1 MKKSKDLSLSLD
13 ELIGNL
19 KVHEMIMEKDSELV
33 RGKQG
38 KIKSLALKAKKESSD
53 DETSTS
59 RSKDEEYAMVVR
71 ELKNFFRR
79 RGSALDAEIQTTLSE
94 NVRNRLRT
102 TTKRRLSEVLRAIA
116 MRKMKKRQ
124 TKKLVLCPKH
134 QMRLERNKVSN
145 NECESCHELRIE
157 NENLK
162 NMQTKLLV
170 EASKFTKFEKSI
182 FYLKDMLGIHKPAG
196 DKRV

>member
-116 MRKMKKRQ
+116 MRKMRK
-124 TKKLVLCPKH
+124 
-134 QMRLERNKVSN
+134 
-145 NECESCHELRIE
+145 
-157 NENLK
+157 
-162 NMQTKLLV
+162 
-170 EASKFTKFEKSI
+170 
-182 FYLKDMLGIHKPAG
+182 
-196 DKRV
+196 DKRRNLSYVRRRKLCLMSEA